1 MNKLN
6 LNNFLNIL
14 TTNIMNMR
22 FSFLIAMLLISFAII
37 GQSTDDKHKERY
49 DAQKIAYIT
58 TKLELSSDE
67 AKLFWPI
74 YNKYQE
80 EFDGLRNKKD
90 MNSFSNEMSNEEAQ
104 SYLDQRTKIEEQY
117 MSIKK
122 RYYADLKKAVSVKKI
137 AMLTVAEREFRNEM
151 MSKVKK
157 RLTNK
162 GQKK

>member
-1 MNKLN
+1 MNN
-6 LNNFLNIL
+6 LYINKFLYIL

-22 FSFLIAMLLISFAII
+22 FSILIAMLLISFAVI

-58 TKLELSSDE
+58 TKLDLTADE

-80 EFDGLRNKKD
+80 EFNGLRKQKD
-90 MNSFSNEMSNEEAQ
+90 EKPFSIEMSNEEAQ
-104 SYLDQRTKIEEQY
+104 AYLDHRTKIEEQY

-122 RYYADLKKAVSVKKI
+122 RYYSDLKKAVSVKKI

-151 MSKVKK
+151 MSNVKR
-157 RLTNK
+157 RLAGK
-162 GQKK
+162 SRSK